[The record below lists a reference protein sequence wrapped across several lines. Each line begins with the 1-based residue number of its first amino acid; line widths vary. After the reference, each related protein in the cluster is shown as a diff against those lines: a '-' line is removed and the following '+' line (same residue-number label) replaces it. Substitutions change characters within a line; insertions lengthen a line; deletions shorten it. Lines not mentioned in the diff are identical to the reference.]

1 MLFFCTIFSL
11 TIYGKQNTII
21 KKGKALKIETINS
34 FKNWLGIETIYENG
48 IIENNKKEYILILKI
63 IPINFNL
70 KSEIEKEVILN
81 NYKKIFSNLEI
92 EIQIFIK
99 NKKINLEKNK
109 KYIIENNNSIISKQY
124 INYLETLN
132 NNKKT
137 TNKEYYLIIKNKN
150 KEKLKEIILKINEQL
165 NQCKNK
171 TEKLNKNEIEELIK
185 TTLITGDE

>member
-124 INYLETLN
+124 INYLEI
-132 NNKKT
+132 
-137 TNKEYYLIIKNKN
+137 KEI
-150 KEKLKEIILKINEQL
+150 KLKIIEQL
-165 NQCKNK
+165 IQCKNK
-171 TEKLNKNEIEELIK
+171 TEELDKKEIEELIK

>member
-70 KSEIEKEVILN
+70 KSEIE
-81 NYKKIFSNLEI
+81 
-92 EIQIFIK
+92 IQIFIK

-124 INYLETLN
+124 INYLEKLN

-137 TNKEYYLIIKNKN
+137 TNKEYYLILKNKN
-150 KEKLKEIILKINEQL
+150 KNKIKEIKLKIIEQL
-165 NQCKNK
+165 IQCKNK
-171 TEKLNKNEIEELIK
+171 TEELDKKEIEELIK

>member
-137 TNKEYYLIIKNKN
+137 TNKEYYLI
-150 KEKLKEIILKINEQL
+150 LKIIEQL
-165 NQCKNK
+165 IQCKNK
-171 TEKLNKNEIEELIK
+171 TEELDKKEIEELIK

>member
-99 NKKINLEKNK
+99 NKKINLEKK
-109 KYIIENNNSIISKQY
+109 KKY
-124 INYLETLN
+124 INYLE
-132 NNKKT
+132 K
-137 TNKEYYLIIKNKN
+137 
-150 KEKLKEIILKINEQL
+150 
-165 NQCKNK
+165 
-171 TEKLNKNEIEELIK
+171 
-185 TTLITGDE
+185 

>member
-1 MLFFCTIFSL
+1 MKIKTINLFTDW
-11 TIYGKQNTII
+11 
-21 KKGKALKIETINS
+21 LKIEI
-34 FKNWLGIETIYENG
+34 IYEDG
-48 IIENNKKEYILILKI
+48 IIKNIQKEYIYILKI

-109 KYIIENNNSIISKQY
+109 KYILENNNSIISKKY
-124 INYLETLN
+124 INYLEKLN

>member
-1 MLFFCTIFSL
+1 M
-11 TIYGKQNTII
+11 
-21 KKGKALKIETINS
+21 KIETINS

-109 KYIIENNNSIISKQY
+109 KYILENNHSIISKKY
-124 INYLETLN
+124 INYLEKLN

-171 TEKLNKNEIEELIK
+171 IEKLNKNEIEELIK

>member
-1 MLFFCTIFSL
+1 M
-11 TIYGKQNTII
+11 
-21 KKGKALKIETINS
+21 KIETINL
-34 FKNWLGIETIYENG
+34 FTDWLKIEIIYEDG
-48 IIENNKKEYILILKI
+48 IIKNIQKEYIYILKI

-109 KYIIENNNSIISKQY
+109 KYILENNNSIISKKY
-124 INYLETLN
+124 INYL
-132 NNKKT
+132 
-137 TNKEYYLIIKNKN
+137 EYYLIIKNKN

>member
-1 MLFFCTIFSL
+1 MRDF
-11 TIYGKQNTII
+11 
-21 KKGKALKIETINS
+21 
-34 FKNWLGIETIYENG
+34 FKNFYQLCRPYWG
-48 IIENNKKEYILILKI
+48 NKKHWLAWLIALV
-63 IPINFNL
+63 
-70 KSEIEKEVILN
+70 VIGIGSTITYLN
-81 NYKKIFSNLEI
+81 VLIADWAKGFYDSLSNLEI

-124 INYLETLN
+124 INYLEKLN

-185 TTLITGDE
+185 TTLIKGDE